1 MMNDNE
7 NMVSDAVAQ
16 DMELTDPQGSEPQS
30 ADAKNAQ
37 EASSND
43 DFHRTGRMQLY
54 VRRFMRRP
62 SAVVG
67 LVVLILLILLA
78 IFGSKFSQWS
88 YDEPDF
94 AALASPP
101 SAQHWLGTTVGG
113 SDMYAMIIRG
123 LGRSLTIGI
132 FSSIGTTIIAALVGT
147 AVAFF
152 EGWFEKVGMW
162 LLDMLLVVP
171 SFLLIALIVGMAAGG
186 SDWLWLAIGL
196 TAFGWVGYARTLRT
210 LTLSLR
216 DREYIRAAK
225 FMGVPSFTIIVRH
238 LVPNL
243 GSVLVINTVLG
254 VIGAVNSETSLSFLG
269 LGIKAPDT
277 SLGTLLNAG
286 HGLSISIISIRQGH
300 HDDRRQRTGHQT
312 RTSAYVH
319 RRLQQ
324 GPRQPDRG
332 GRGGFSRRAQGGHRL
347 SRRTCAAA
355 RLLHRTQAGFDHQSG
370 AFRPLLDVRLPEH
383 TALRTHASLEP

>member
-7 NMVSDAVAQ
+7 NMVSDAAAQ

-37 EASSND
+37 EASSAD

-101 SAQHWLGTTVGG
+101 SAQHLLGTTVGG

-162 LLDMLLVVP
+162 MLDMLLVVP
-171 SFLLIALIVGMAAGG
+171 SFLLIALIVGMATGG

-196 TAFGWVGYARTLRT
+196 TAFGWIGYARTLRT

-225 FMGVPSFTIIVRH
+225 Y
-238 LVPNL
+238 L

-286 HGLSISIISIRQGH
+286 QSVVQTSPWVLIFPSVVLIVLTFSVQLIGDGLRDAIDPYSRS
-300 HDDRRQRTGHQT
+300 
-312 RTSAYVH
+312 
-319 RRLQQ
+319 
-324 GPRQPDRG
+324 G
-332 GRGGFSRRAQGGHRL
+332 GKA
-347 SRRTCAAA
+347 
-355 RLLHRTQAGFDHQSG
+355 
-370 AFRPLLDVRLPEH
+370 E
-383 TALRTHASLEP
+383 

>member
-7 NMVSDAVAQ
+7 NMVSDAAAQ

-30 ADAKNAQ
+30 ADARNAQ
-37 EASSND
+37 EASSAD

-132 FSSIGTTIIAALVGT
+132 FSSFGTTIIAALVGT

-152 EGWFEKVGMW
+152 EGWFERVGMW
-162 LLDMLLVVP
+162 LLDMLLV
-171 SFLLIALIVGMAAGG
+171 
-186 SDWLWLAIGL
+186 
-196 TAFGWVGYARTLRT
+196 
-210 LTLSLR
+210 
-216 DREYIRAAK
+216 
-225 FMGVPSFTIIVRH
+225 VPSFTIIVRH

-286 HGLSISIISIRQGH
+286 QSVVQTSPWVLIFPSVVLIVLTFSVQLIGDGLRDAIDPYSRS
-300 HDDRRQRTGHQT
+300 
-312 RTSAYVH
+312 
-319 RRLQQ
+319 
-324 GPRQPDRG
+324 G
-332 GRGGFSRRAQGGHRL
+332 GKA
-347 SRRTCAAA
+347 
-355 RLLHRTQAGFDHQSG
+355 
-370 AFRPLLDVRLPEH
+370 E
-383 TALRTHASLEP
+383 